1 MHKDIPFVEGDGE
14 MATLIRRYDWENSV
28 LGNPDGWSLSLRTLL
43 RMMLASRF
51 PMLIFWGPDLI
62 TFYNDAFRPSLGNDG
77 KHPTSLGQ
85 KGEQSWAESW
95 PVIGPMIHSIMA
107 GGDAVWFEDQK
118 LPIYREGQMGYAYWT
133 YSFSPLS
140 DDTGA
145 VNGILVT
152 CTETTKAV
160 ESVEK
165 LQDVNIT
172 LQQLVAQNLVL
183 RREEQ
188 IAHQQVLTS
197 QQQLLA
203 LFEESPVAIATLSKD
218 GLTFRMANSFYC
230 QLVGRTAGDILD
242 KPLLKA
248 LPELAGQG
256 FDLLLEEV
264 LRTGVPYT
272 ASEAA
277 VNLIRQNR
285 METIYVDLTYQPRLD
300 PDGSISG
307 IFVVAVDVT
316 RQVRSRRVVE
326 SGETRKTFLLALS
339 DRLRVL
345 NDPDRIQYEAA
356 CLLGEYLQADRVGY
370 AEDQGNGRDIVVTKN
385 YVNNVSSLEGSY
397 VYADYGE
404 TLLADFLAG
413 HTVVRPDI
421 PADPSLTPDEKE
433 AHRRLEL
440 GATINKP
447 LLREGNLAAVMFI
460 HFTKPHRWSAEE
472 LALLEETAE
481 RTWSAVERARVDMAI
496 RQREE
501 QYRLLVRELDERVQ
515 QRTDE
520 LLQLNQ
526 DLKRSNENLQQFA
539 YIASHDLQEPLR
551 KIQSFG
557 DVLKEQYQTSL
568 GDGIMYLDRMQQSAG
583 RMSTLIKD
591 LLNYSRISTGQELR
605 ELVSL
610 PVILDTVL
618 SDLELVIRDTGAVV
632 RIDPLPAI
640 RGDASQLRQ
649 LFQNLLTNALKFRV
663 TDVAPVIY
671 VRTEVIS
678 ADVIREPIFP
688 TRPATFYYRIE
699 VIDNGIGFDDRHAN
713 RIFQLFQR
721 LHGRNEYSGTGIG
734 LAICEK
740 VVANHGGAITA
751 SSQPGHGA
759 VFRIYLP
766 KV

>member
-28 LGNPDGWSLSLRTLL
+28 LGNPDGWSLSLRTLF

-77 KHPTSLGQ
+77 KHPSSLGQ

-433 AHRRLEL
+433 AHRLLEL

-699 VIDNGIGFDDRHAN
+699 VIDNGIGFDDRHVN

>member
-1 MHKDIPFVEGDGE
+1 

-28 LGNPDGWSLSLRTLL
+28 LGNPDGWSLSLRTLF

-77 KHPTSLGQ
+77 KHPSSLGQ

-433 AHRRLEL
+433 AHRLLEL

-699 VIDNGIGFDDRHAN
+699 VIDNGIGFDDRHVN

>member
-1 MHKDIPFVEGDGE
+1 

-77 KHPTSLGQ
+77 KHPSSLGQ

-397 VYADYGE
+397 VYADYGK

-433 AHRRLEL
+433 AHRLLEL

>member
-1 MHKDIPFVEGDGE
+1 

-28 LGNPDGWSLSLRTLL
+28 LGNPDGWSLSLRTLF

-77 KHPTSLGQ
+77 KHPSSLGQ

-433 AHRRLEL
+433 AHRLLEL

-501 QYRLLVRELDERVQ
+501 QYRLLVRELDKRVQ

-699 VIDNGIGFDDRHAN
+699 VIDNGIGFDDRHVN

>member
-1 MHKDIPFVEGDGE
+1 

-433 AHRRLEL
+433 AHRLLEL

-751 SSQPGHGA
+751 SSQLGHGA

>member
-1 MHKDIPFVEGDGE
+1 
-14 MATLIRRYDWENSV
+14 
-28 LGNPDGWSLSLRTLL
+28 
-43 RMMLASRF
+43 
-51 PMLIFWGPDLI
+51 
-62 TFYNDAFRPSLGNDG
+62 
-77 KHPTSLGQ
+77 
-85 KGEQSWAESW
+85 
-95 PVIGPMIHSIMA
+95 MIHSIMA

-188 IAHQQVLTS
+188 IAHQQVLAS

-230 QLVGRTAGDILD
+230 QLVGRMAGDILD

-264 LRTGVPYT
+264 LRTGVAYT

-326 SGETRKTFLLALS
+326 SGETRKTFMLALS

-413 HTVVRPDI
+413 NTVVRPDI

-433 AHRRLEL
+433 AHRLLEL

-557 DVLKEQYQTSL
+557 DILKEQYQTSL

-678 ADVIREPIFP
+678 AEVIREPIFP

-699 VIDNGIGFDDRHAN
+699 VIDNGIGFDDRHVN

>member
-28 LGNPDGWSLSLRTLL
+28 LGNPDGWSLSLRTLF

-77 KHPTSLGQ
+77 KHPSSLGQ

-433 AHRRLEL
+433 AHRLLEL

-501 QYRLLVRELDERVQ
+501 QYRLLVRELDKRVQ

-699 VIDNGIGFDDRHAN
+699 VIDNGIGFDDRHVN

>member
-1 MHKDIPFVEGDGE
+1 MHKDIPFVEGDGA

-77 KHPTSLGQ
+77 KHPSSLGQ

-397 VYADYGE
+397 VYADYGK

-433 AHRRLEL
+433 AHRLLEL